1 MLKLES
7 IKFKYDNSNEQI
19 LDGFNLE
26 LAEGETL
33 AILGASGCGKSTI
46 LRIIA
51 GLEIPQEG
59 SVYINDVDVSK
70 VPTEKRNV
78 GFVFQEYALFPHM
91 TVYEN
96 INYGLNSKGN
106 KKKIEEVAKLVGIT
120 EYLKRYPH
128 ELSGGQRQRVA
139 LARSIA
145 YQPNILLLDEPF
157 SNLDTELKDQIR
169 NDLKNILNKT
179 NITTILVTHDK
190 DDAEVLADKVLSLS
204 DK

>member
-1 MLKLES
+1 MLKLKN
-7 IKFKYDNSNEQI
+7 IKFKYDNSNEQV
-19 LDGFNLE
+19 LDKFNLE
-26 LAEGETL
+26 LSEGETL

-51 GLEIPQEG
+51 GLEIPQDG
-59 SVYINDVDVSK
+59 SVYINGKDVSK

-91 TVYEN
+91 TVYDN

-106 KKKIEEVAKLVGIT
+106 KEKIEEVANLVGIS

-190 DDAEVLADKVLSLS
+190 DDAKVLADHVLSL
-204 DK
+204 

>member
-1 MLKLES
+1 MLKLEN
-7 IKFKYDNSNEQI
+7 IKFKYDNSNELI
-19 LDGFNLE
+19 LEGFNLE

-51 GLEIPQEG
+51 GLEIPQKG
-59 SVYINDVDVSK
+59 SVYINGVDVSK

-91 TVYEN
+91 TVYDN

-106 KKKIEEVAKLVGIT
+106 KKKIEDVAKLVGIS

-190 DDAEVLADKVLSLS
+190 DDANVLADKILSL
-204 DK
+204 